1 MQIVTGRTGEA
12 HVTSIQDRAL
22 NQGLAGINAYILDT
36 GEKLDIDI
44 QTSNEIH
51 IKDGALMV
59 QGCLSAIEPG
69 TYDTVTF
76 SNGSQGMQRKDL
88 VVCRYTYNA
97 ETQVEKT
104 EWAVI
109 QGTPAVSNPAVPSIT
124 NTGDIQSLDPIVD
137 TGVFVATFNG
147 VNLISVEPCIPTLKS
162 ASELEAEINAVLEE
176 LNGKINSANGKITA
190 AQGDIDDLQ
199 GDFSFLTSTK
209 RLWSGGMLMG
219 ADHTVSLSSSISSQ
233 PTGIILTFS
242 SYTESS
248 NNYEWEHFVVPK
260 YTVSNYKNTGHRFN
274 MFLSNFG
281 IAASKYLTISNTQI
295 TGNAQNEE
303 YGTGATGIT
312 FHNGRMVLRSV
323 VGF

>member
-88 VVCRYTYNA
+88 VVCRYKYNA

-109 QGTPAVSNPAVPSIT
+109 QGTPAASNPAVPSIT

-137 TGVFVATFNG
+137 TGIFVATFNG
-147 VNLISVEPCIPTLKS
+147 VNLISVEPCVPTLKS
-162 ASELEAEINAVLEE
+162 ASELEEEINAVLTT
-176 LNGKINSANGKITA
+176 LNGKIASAQA
-190 AQGDIDDLQ
+190 DIDDLQ

-260 YTVSNYKNTGHRFN
+260 YTVSNYNNTGHRFN
-274 MFLSNFG
+274 MFLSNFDM
-281 IAASKYLTISNTQI
+281 AASKYLTINNTKI
-295 TGNAQNEE
+295 TGSAKNEE

>member
-36 GEKLDIDI
+36 GEKLGVDI

-88 VVCRYTYNA
+88 VVCRYTYDA
-97 ETQVEKT
+97 EQQVEKT

-109 QGTPAVSNPAVPSIT
+109 QGTPAASNPAVPSIT

-137 TGVFVATFNG
+137 TGIFVATFNG
-147 VNLISVEPCIPTLKS
+147 VNLISVEPCVPTLKS
-162 ASELEAEINAVLEE
+162 ASELEEEINAVLTT
-176 LNGKINSANGKITA
+176 LNSKIASVQA
-190 AQGDIDDLQ
+190 DIDDLQ
-199 GDFSFLTSTK
+199 EDVSFITSTK
-209 RLWSGGMLMG
+209 RLWSGGMLMSAG
-219 ADHTVSLSSSISSQ
+219 HTISLSSSISSQ
-233 PTGIILTFS
+233 STGIILTFS

-274 MFLSNFG
+274 MFISNFG

>member
-109 QGTPAVSNPAVPSIT
+109 QGTPAASNPAVPSIT

-137 TGVFVATFNG
+137 TGIFVATFNG
-147 VNLISVEPCIPTLKS
+147 VNLISVEPCVPTLKS
-162 ASELEAEINAVLEE
+162 ASELEAEINAVLTT
-176 LNGKINSANGKITA
+176 LNSKIVSVQA
-190 AQGDIDDLQ
+190 DIDDLQ
-199 GDFSFLTSTK
+199 EDVSFITSTK
-209 RLWSGGMLMG
+209 RLWSGGMLMSAG
-219 ADHTVSLSSSISSQ
+219 HTISLSSSISSQ

-303 YGTGATGIT
+303 YGTGATGIA

>member
-109 QGTPAVSNPAVPSIT
+109 QGTPAASDPVVPSIT

-137 TGVFVATFNG
+137 TGIFVATFDG
-147 VNLISVEPCIPTLKS
+147 VNLISVEPCVPTLKS
-162 ASELEAEINAVLEE
+162 ASELEEEINAVLTT
-176 LNGKINSANGKITA
+176 LNSKIATVQA
-190 AQGDIDDLQ
+190 DIDDLQ
-199 GDFSFLTSTK
+199 EDVSFITSTK
-209 RLWSGGMLMG
+209 RLWSGNMLMG
-219 ADHTVSLSSSISSQ
+219 AGHTVSLSSSISSQ

-242 SYTESS
+242 SYTESY

-260 YTVSNYKNTGHRFN
+260 YTVSNHNKTGHRFN

-312 FHNGRMVLRSV
+312 FHNGRMTLRSV
-323 VGF
+323 IGF

>member
-36 GEKLDIDI
+36 GEKLGVDI

-88 VVCRYTYNA
+88 VVCRYTYDA
-97 ETQVEKT
+97 EQQVEKT

-109 QGTPAVSNPAVPSIT
+109 QGTPAASNPAVPSIT

-137 TGVFVATFNG
+137 TGIFVATFNG
-147 VNLISVEPCIPTLKS
+147 VNLISVEPCVPTLKS
-162 ASELEAEINAVLEE
+162 ASELEEEINAVLTT
-176 LNGKINSANGKITA
+176 LNSKIASVQA
-190 AQGDIDDLQ
+190 DIDDLQ
-199 GDFSFLTSTK
+199 EDVSFITSTK
-209 RLWSGGMLMG
+209 RLWSGGMLMSAG
-219 ADHTVSLSSSISSQ
+219 HTISLSSSISSQ

-260 YTVSNYKNTGHRFN
+260 YTVSNYNNTSHRFN

-281 IAASKYLTISNTQI
+281 MAASKYLTIRNTQI
-295 TGNAQNEE
+295 TGDAQNEE
-303 YGTGATGIT
+303 YGTGATGIK

>member
-36 GEKLDIDI
+36 GEKLGVDI

-88 VVCRYTYNA
+88 VVCRYTYDA
-97 ETQVEKT
+97 EQQVEKT

-109 QGTPAVSNPAVPSIT
+109 QGTPAASNPAVPSIT

-137 TGVFVATFNG
+137 TGIFVATFNG
-147 VNLISVEPCIPTLKS
+147 VNLISVEPCVPTLKS
-162 ASELEAEINAVLEE
+162 ASELEEEINAVLTT
-176 LNGKINSANGKITA
+176 LNSKIASVQA
-190 AQGDIDDLQ
+190 DIDDLQ
-199 GDFSFLTSTK
+199 EDVSFITSTK
-209 RLWSGGMLMG
+209 RLWSGGMLMSAG
-219 ADHTVSLSSSISSQ
+219 HTISLSSSISSQ

-242 SYTESS
+242 SYMESS

-260 YTVSNYKNTGHRFN
+260 YTVSNYNNTSHRFN

-281 IAASKYLTISNTQI
+281 MAASKYLTIRNTQI
-295 TGNAQNEE
+295 TGDAQNEK
-303 YGTGATGIT
+303 YGTGATGIK

>member
-76 SNGSQGMQRKDL
+76 LNGSQGMQRKDL
-88 VVCRYTYNA
+88 VVCRYTYDA
-97 ETQVEKT
+97 EQQVEKT

-109 QGTPAVSNPAVPSIT
+109 QGTPAASNPAVPSIT

-137 TGVFVATFNG
+137 TGIFVATFDG
-147 VNLISVEPCIPTLKS
+147 VNLISVEPCVPTLKS
-162 ASELEAEINAVLEE
+162 ASELEEEINAVLTT
-176 LNGKINSANGKITA
+176 LNSKIATVQA
-190 AQGDIDDLQ
+190 DIDDLQ
-199 GDFSFLTSTK
+199 EDVSFITSTK
-209 RLWSGGMLMG
+209 RLWSGGMLMSAG
-219 ADHTVSLSSSISSQ
+219 HTISLSSSISSQ

-260 YTVSNYKNTGHRFN
+260 YTVSNYNNTGHRFN

-281 IAASKYLTISNTQI
+281 MAASKYLTIRNTQI

>member
-109 QGTPAVSNPAVPSIT
+109 QGTPAASNPAVPSIT

-137 TGVFVATFNG
+137 TGIFVATFNG
-147 VNLISVEPCIPTLKS
+147 VNLISVEPCVPTLKS
-162 ASELEAEINAVLEE
+162 ASELEEEINAVLTT
-176 LNGKINSANGKITA
+176 LNSKIASVQA
-190 AQGDIDDLQ
+190 DIDDLQ
-199 GDFSFLTSTK
+199 EDVSFLTSTK
-209 RLWSGGMLMG
+209 RLWSGGKLMG

-303 YGTGATGIT
+303 HGTGATGIT

>member
-88 VVCRYTYNA
+88 VVCRYTYDA
-97 ETQVEKT
+97 EQQVEKT

-137 TGVFVATFNG
+137 TGIFVATFNG
-147 VNLISVEPCIPTLKS
+147 VNLISVEPCVPTLKS
-162 ASELEAEINAVLEE
+162 ASELEEEINAVLTT
-176 LNGKINSANGKITA
+176 LNSKIASVQA
-190 AQGDIDDLQ
+190 DIDDLQ
-199 GDFSFLTSTK
+199 EDVSFITSTK
-209 RLWSGGMLMG
+209 RLWSGGMLMSAG
-219 ADHTVSLSSSISSQ
+219 HTISLSSSISSQ

-260 YTVSNYKNTGHRFN
+260 YTVSNYNNTGHRFN

-281 IAASKYLTISNTQI
+281 MAASKYLTIRNTQI

>member
-88 VVCRYTYNA
+88 VVCRYTYDA
-97 ETQVEKT
+97 EQQVEKT

-137 TGVFVATFNG
+137 TGIFVATFNG
-147 VNLISVEPCIPTLKS
+147 VNLISVEPCVPTLKS
-162 ASELEAEINAVLEE
+162 ASELEEEINAVLTT
-176 LNGKINSANGKITA
+176 LNSKIASVQA
-190 AQGDIDDLQ
+190 DIDDLQ
-199 GDFSFLTSTK
+199 EDVSFITSTK
-209 RLWSGGMLMG
+209 RLWSGGMLMSAG
-219 ADHTVSLSSSISSQ
+219 HTISLSSSISSQ

-260 YTVSNYKNTGHRFN
+260 YTVSNYNNTGHRFN

-281 IAASKYLTISNTQI
+281 MAASKYLTIRNTQI

-303 YGTGATGIT
+303 HGTGATGIT

>member
-109 QGTPAVSNPAVPSIT
+109 QGTPAASNPAVPSIT

-137 TGVFVATFNG
+137 TGIFVATFNG
-147 VNLISVEPCIPTLKS
+147 VNLISVEPCVPTLKS
-162 ASELEAEINAVLEE
+162 ASELEEEINAVLTT
-176 LNGKINSANGKITA
+176 LNSKIASVQA
-190 AQGDIDDLQ
+190 DIDDLQ
-199 GDFSFLTSTK
+199 EDVSFLTSTK
-209 RLWSGGMLMG
+209 RLWSGGMLMS

-242 SYTESS
+242 SYTEST

>member
-109 QGTPAVSNPAVPSIT
+109 QGTPAASNPAVPSIT

-137 TGVFVATFNG
+137 TGIFVAIFNG
-147 VNLISVEPCIPTLKS
+147 VNLISVEPCVPTLKS
-162 ASELEAEINAVLEE
+162 ASELEEEINAVLTT
-176 LNGKINSANGKITA
+176 LNSKIASVQA
-190 AQGDIDDLQ
+190 DIDDLQ
-199 GDFSFLTSTK
+199 EDVSFLTSTK
-209 RLWSGGMLMG
+209 RLWSGGMLMSAG
-219 ADHTVSLSSSISSQ
+219 HTISLSSSISSQ

-260 YTVSNYKNTGHRFN
+260 YTVSNYNNTGHRFN

>member
-88 VVCRYTYNA
+88 VVCRYTYDA
-97 ETQVEKT
+97 EQQVEKT

-109 QGTPAVSNPAVPSIT
+109 QGKPAVSNPAVPSIT

-162 ASELEAEINAVLEE
+162 ASELEAEINAVLTT
-176 LNGKINSANGKITA
+176 LNSKIASVQA
-190 AQGDIDDLQ
+190 DIDDLQ
-199 GDFSFLTSTK
+199 EDVSFLTSTK
-209 RLWSGGMLMG
+209 RLWSDGMLMS
-219 ADHTVSLSSSISSQ
+219 ASHTISLSSSISSQ

-242 SYTESS
+242 SYTESA
-248 NNYEWEHFVVPK
+248 NNY
-260 YTVSNYKNTGHRFN
+260 
-274 MFLSNFG
+274 
-281 IAASKYLTISNTQI
+281 
-295 TGNAQNEE
+295 
-303 YGTGATGIT
+303 
-312 FHNGRMVLRSV
+312 
-323 VGF
+323 

>member
-88 VVCRYTYNA
+88 VVCRYTYDA
-97 ETQVEKT
+97 EQQVEKT

-109 QGTPAVSNPAVPSIT
+109 QGTPAASDPAVPSIT

-137 TGVFVATFNG
+137 TGIFVATFDG
-147 VNLISVEPCIPTLKS
+147 VNLISVEPCVPTLKS
-162 ASELEAEINAVLEE
+162 ASELEEEINAVLTT
-176 LNGKINSANGKITA
+176 LNGKIASAQA
-190 AQGDIDDLQ
+190 DIDELQ
-199 GDFSFLTSTK
+199 EDVSFLTSTK
-209 RLWSGGMLMG
+209 RLWSGGMLMSAG
-219 ADHTVSLSSSISSQ
+219 HTISLSSSISSQ

-260 YTVSNYKNTGHRFN
+260 YTVSNYNNTGHRFN

-281 IAASKYLTISNTQI
+281 MAASKYLTIRNTQI

>member
-36 GEKLDIDI
+36 GEKLGVDI

-88 VVCRYTYNA
+88 VVCRYTYDA
-97 ETQVEKT
+97 EQQVEKT

-109 QGTPAVSNPAVPSIT
+109 QGTPAASNPAVPSIT

-137 TGVFVATFNG
+137 TGIFVATFNG
-147 VNLISVEPCIPTLKS
+147 VNLISVEPCVPTLKS
-162 ASELEAEINAVLEE
+162 ASELEAEINAVLTT
-176 LNGKINSANGKITA
+176 LNSKIASVQA
-190 AQGDIDDLQ
+190 DIDDLQ
-199 GDFSFLTSTK
+199 EDVSFITSTK
-209 RLWSGGMLMG
+209 RLWSGGMLMSAG
-219 ADHTVSLSSSISSQ
+219 HTISLSSSISSQ

-260 YTVSNYKNTGHRFN
+260 YTVSNYNNTGHRFN

>member
-44 QTSNEIH
+44 QASNEIH

-88 VVCRYTYNA
+88 VVCRYTYSA

-109 QGTPAVSNPAVPSIT
+109 QGTPAASNPAVPSIT

-137 TGVFVATFNG
+137 TGIFVATFNG
-147 VNLISVEPCIPTLKS
+147 VNLISVEPCVPTLKS
-162 ASELEAEINAVLEE
+162 ASELEEEINAVLTT
-176 LNGKINSANGKITA
+176 LNGKIASAQA
-190 AQGDIDDLQ
+190 DIDDLQ
-199 GDFSFLTSTK
+199 EDVSFLIGTK

-260 YTVSNYKNTGHRFN
+260 YTVSNYNNTGHRFN

-281 IAASKYLTISNTQI
+281 MAASKYLTISNTKI
-295 TGNAQNEE
+295 TGSAANEE

-312 FHNGRMVLRSV
+312 FQNGRMVLRSV

>member
-109 QGTPAVSNPAVPSIT
+109 QGTPAASNPAVPSIT

-137 TGVFVATFNG
+137 TGIFVATFDG
-147 VNLISVEPCIPTLKS
+147 VNLISVEPCVPTLKS
-162 ASELEAEINAVLEE
+162 ASELEEEINAVLTT
-176 LNGKINSANGKITA
+176 LNGKIASAQA
-190 AQGDIDDLQ
+190 DIDELQ
-199 GDFSFLTSTK
+199 EDVSFLTSTK
-209 RLWSGGMLMG
+209 RLWSGSMLMG
-219 ADHTVSLSSSISSQ
+219 AGHTVSLSSSISSQ

-260 YTVSNYKNTGHRFN
+260 YTVSNYNNTGHRFN

-281 IAASKYLTISNTQI
+281 MAASKYLTISNTKI
-295 TGNAQNEE
+295 TGNAANEE

-312 FHNGRMVLRSV
+312 FQNGRMTLRSV

>member
-109 QGTPAVSNPAVPSIT
+109 QGTPAASDPAVPSIT

-137 TGVFVATFNG
+137 TGIFVATFDG
-147 VNLISVEPCIPTLKS
+147 VNLISVEPCVPTLKS
-162 ASELEAEINAVLEE
+162 ASELEEEINAVLTT
-176 LNGKINSANGKITA
+176 LNSKIASVQA
-190 AQGDIDDLQ
+190 DIDDLQ
-199 GDFSFLTSTK
+199 EDVSFITSTK
-209 RLWSGGMLMG
+209 RLWSGGMLMSAG
-219 ADHTVSLSSSISSQ
+219 HTISLSSSISSQ

-260 YTVSNYKNTGHRFN
+260 YTVSNYNNTSHRFN

-281 IAASKYLTISNTQI
+281 MAASKYLTIRNTQI
-295 TGNAQNEE
+295 TGDAQNEE
-303 YGTGATGIT
+303 YGTGATGIK